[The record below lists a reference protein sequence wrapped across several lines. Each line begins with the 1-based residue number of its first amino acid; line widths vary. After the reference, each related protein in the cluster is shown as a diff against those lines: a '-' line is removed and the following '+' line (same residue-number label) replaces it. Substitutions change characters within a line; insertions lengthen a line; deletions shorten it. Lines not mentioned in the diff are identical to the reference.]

1 MSVKSD
7 KKKVITETILL
18 YKQKVNQ
25 TVEVILAIQ
34 KLQQKL
40 NSIND

>member
-25 TVEVILAIQ
+25 TAEVILAIQ

-40 NSIND
+40 DSIND

>member
-1 MSVKSD
+1 MSMKSD
-7 KKKVITETILL
+7 TKKVITATILL

-25 TVEVILAIQ
+25 TAEVILAIQ

-40 NSIND
+40 DSIND

>member
-40 NSIND
+40 DSIND

>member
-25 TVEVILAIQ
+25 TAKVILAIQ